1 MAEEVPLTDFVKAVA
16 QSPEDVRLK
25 LAQQLKKA
33 GLYKGTPSSKF
44 NNAMYDALTAAETKR
59 VQLSMVV
66 GPIDRFNFI
75 DELAA
80 EGRAGTGKPSAVT
93 SRTIS
98 EPVELF
104 DEINAVTK
112 EYLGRE
118 LPEAA
123 KRKLA
128 KKYIAKQKAG
138 KLDVTTTYGGD
149 GSFRQTTGGGMSPQQ
164 FFIEEIS
171 NSDEGRANKVLQ
183 GYNILLNLFGGLR

>member
-80 EGRAGTGKPSAVT
+80 EGKAGTGKPSAVT

>member
-80 EGRAGTGKPSAVT
+80 EGRAGTGKPSTVT